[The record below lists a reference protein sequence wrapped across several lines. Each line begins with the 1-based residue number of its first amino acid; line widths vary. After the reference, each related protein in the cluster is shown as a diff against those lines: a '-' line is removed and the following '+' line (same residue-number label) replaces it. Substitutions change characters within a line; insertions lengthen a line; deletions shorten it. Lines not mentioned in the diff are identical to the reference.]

1 MQLINEEDDIAVL
14 LHLVDGLFNALLEFA
29 PVLSPGDHAG
39 QVQRQDL
46 LVQQLLRHIRRG
58 DALGQTLGNS
68 RLAHAGLADQNG
80 VILGAAG
87 QNLDDPLNFLFP
99 SDDRVQ
105 LALTGRLGQIPGKF
119 SQGLALLAV
128 LPMGSGGASGGSPG
142 SLVDLLNHGAVH
154 LLGVDTHGVQ
164 AHEQM
169 LGADVPGT
177 GAHSLRHSQLHG
189 ALGPGSKSL
198 SGGCAGHTLAHTAL
212 QHSADHILRH
222 AVLLHDPVGNAVLL
236 PHQA

>member
-1 MQLINEEDDIAVL
+1 M
-14 LHLVDGLFNALLEFA
+14 
-29 PVLSPGDHAG
+29 
-39 QVQRQDL
+39 
-46 LVQQLLRHIRRG
+46 
-58 DALGQTLGNS
+58 DA
-68 RLAHAGLADQNG
+68 
-80 VILGAAG
+80 
-87 QNLDDPLNFLFP
+87 PLNFLFP

-119 SQGLALLAV
+119 GQGLALLAV

-142 SLVDLLNHGAVH
+142 SLVDLLNHGAIH
-154 LLGVDTHGVQ
+154 LLGVDTHGVQHADGHVVALPQQ

-169 LGADVPGT
+169 LGADVPGA
-177 GAHSLRHSQLHG
+177 GAHSLRHSQFHG
-189 ALGPGSKSL
+189 ALGPGSKPL